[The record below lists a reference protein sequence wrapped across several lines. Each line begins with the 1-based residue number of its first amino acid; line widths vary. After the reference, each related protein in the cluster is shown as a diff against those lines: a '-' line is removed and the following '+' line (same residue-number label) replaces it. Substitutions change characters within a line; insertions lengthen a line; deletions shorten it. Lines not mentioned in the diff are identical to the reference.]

1 MPIFIQFCTHSSGVD
16 GNRPENSVGFARI
29 PRAAITPS
37 HSIFSNILSAS
48 SRDLQSPFAINGIDI
63 DCLISRRKS
72 LFDGSL
78 IFWVG
83 VRPCTARNVTPHFS
97 NCRHKL
103 IVLLRNGRNFLVNV
117 YDSIIRTHLNGCC
130 TLNLTETLN
139 DSDTF
144 RLIVDVMSCKSSGL
158 FNIALP

>member
-1 MPIFIQFCTHSSGVD
+1 MIFSSAAVPIFIQFCTHSRGVD

-72 LFDGSL
+72 VFDGSL

-83 VRPCTARNVTPHFS
+83 VRPCTVRNVTPHFS
-97 NCRHKL
+97 SCRHKL
-103 IVLLRNGRNFLVNV
+103 IVLLQNGRDLLVNFQ
-117 YDSIIRTHLNGCC
+117 DSKPSLGL
-130 TLNLTETLN
+130 TLT
-139 DSDTF
+139 
-144 RLIVDVMSCKSSGL
+144 GA
-158 FNIALP
+158 ALSI